1 MHRHTYIET
10 CTYISFSALLTPPQ
24 DARSRSRPDR
34 KAGSDGGV
42 RTCRSNLTKAAQ
54 VCVRRP
60 HPGRGRPPVQ
70 TDFSVVSGDTL
81 G

>member
-34 KAGSDGGV
+34 KAGS
-42 RTCRSNLTKAAQ
+42 
-54 VCVRRP
+54 
-60 HPGRGRPPVQ
+60 VQ